1 MDISHPRLPTVML
14 PLISADDL
22 ASLFQT
28 VSLSDELCF
37 SRLPSS
43 DETIAADEMTCSDS
57 SLLVDSGNL
66 VIKAL
71 NLMRVKTNIK
81 QYFRVHL
88 DKIVPMQGKLHCN
101 DATDCVISYSYSVLL
116 SGAAGL
122 GGGSGNAATAM
133 HAFNRLCGYPCSA
146 TQLREWSAEIG
157 SDISFFFSSGTAYCT
172 GRGEVVRPLPALP
185 QSEDVVVHI
194 FKPRYHQSM
203 SLSYLYPL
211 ATPNDLHLPLPGW

>member
-1 MDISHPRLPTVML
+1 
-14 PLISADDL
+14 
-22 ASLFQT
+22 
-28 VSLSDELCF
+28 
-37 SRLPSS
+37 
-43 DETIAADEMTCSDS
+43 
-57 SLLVDSGNL
+57 
-66 VIKAL
+66 
-71 NLMRVKTNIK
+71 
-81 QYFRVHL
+81 
-88 DKIVPMQGKLHCN
+88 
-101 DATDCVISYSYSVLL
+101 
-116 SGAAGL
+116 
-122 GGGSGNAATAM
+122 M

-211 ATPNDLHLPLPGW
+211 VTHNDLHLPLPGW

>member
-1 MDISHPRLPTVML
+1 ML

-71 NLMRVKTNIK
+71 NLMRVKTNIQTRLLTITTETREHK
-81 QYFRVHL
+81 TSNKYSA
-88 DKIVPMQGKLHCN
+88 LH
-101 DATDCVISYSYSVLL
+101 TDELQNYS
-116 SGAAGL
+116 
-122 GGGSGNAATAM
+122 T
-133 HAFNRLCGYPCSA
+133 
-146 TQLREWSAEIG
+146 
-157 SDISFFFSSGTAYCT
+157 
-172 GRGEVVRPLPALP
+172 
-185 QSEDVVVHI
+185 
-194 FKPRYHQSM
+194 KK
-203 SLSYLYPL
+203 
-211 ATPNDLHLPLPGW
+211 

>member
-1 MDISHPRLPTVML
+1 MDISPRLSSVML

-88 DKIVPMQGKLHCN
+88 DKIVPMQGKSLCI
-101 DATDCVISYSYSVLL
+101 DATDCVISYS
-116 SGAAGL
+116 
-122 GGGSGNAATAM
+122 
-133 HAFNRLCGYPCSA
+133 
-146 TQLREWSAEIG
+146 
-157 SDISFFFSSGTAYCT
+157 
-172 GRGEVVRPLPALP
+172 
-185 QSEDVVVHI
+185 
-194 FKPRYHQSM
+194 
-203 SLSYLYPL
+203 
-211 ATPNDLHLPLPGW
+211 